1 MSKPGDTKQVIFYQM
16 GMWGLLRG
24 LLMKFGGRSAYYYD
38 LSSFSIILNV
48 LFNIPLVKKGMD
60 SLIKQHTPPKYI
72 SEYEGAFFLIENNTV
87 DLTHSFFCDMRIS
100 DSIAVKTYTDYYG
113 TNRIDTVAKFFIQDK
128 IRNFLRFYFQVIHS
142 NENITVIIPE
152 NELYRYILEKNPFK
166 DLEKVSVVFSGFK
179 IFRLLNGF
187 ELFLATLSGACISL
201 FKQKYTFSRVKKQ
214 KHRVCMRAHFPKK
227 EGLLRNDFLIDG
239 KDILADDVLFYV
251 DGEADEHVNEMTE
264 FYRKNNYNYTVLKD
278 LEVPVSYLPTI
289 IADYILL
296 PSKIFFGY
304 LIEKKWVSF
313 NVLLAFSRAAMKT
326 KYEIL
331 YYYYEIGM
339 LILFHSGGSEMV
351 IAPVLSARHQSKI
364 GIYNFGSTVSW
375 GRWAPYAF
383 QTADCYFA
391 WGEKIVSLYIP
402 TCKFDEIIKAGFWG
416 KEEYLKI
423 FSKRNE
429 LKKEIV
435 GENEKNSVI
444 TFYDLPY
451 MYKRSTFRAKHLLD
465 FYSTALA
472 CSKLDD
478 VTVILKMKN
487 RYNINDAKYPESIKP
502 LFKKLWEEIEGS
514 RNIIIIDTSN
524 YDPLHIIAVSDI
536 NVTLELSSPSTIALI
551 CGEVGIFYNVV
562 FDFANHSLYPEY
574 LDKLIF
580 NDTDK
585 MVNAI
590 KKHLR
595 NEINFKAIAKDV
607 NLEDYDEHRD
617 DKGLT
622 RLIQAVRERTNSN

>member
-1 MSKPGDTKQVIFYQM
+1 
-16 GMWGLLRG
+16 
-24 LLMKFGGRSAYYYD
+24 MKLGGNRIYYYD
-38 LSSFSIILNV
+38 ISSFSIMLNT
-48 LFNIPLVKKGMD
+48 LFNIPLAKKGID
-60 SLIKQHTPPKYI
+60 LLIKQYTPSKYI

-87 DLTHSFFCDMRIS
+87 DLTNSFFCDMRIS
-100 DSIAVKTYTDYYG
+100 DSIAVKTYKKHYS

-128 IRNFLRFYFQVIHS
+128 IRNFLRFYYQVKHS
-142 NENITVIIPE
+142 KESITIIVSE

-166 DLEKVSVVFSGFK
+166 ASKHVPVVFSGFK
-179 IFRLLNGF
+179 VFRFLNGV
-187 ELFLATLSGACISL
+187 ELFLANLLETCVSL
-201 FKQKYTFSRVKKQ
+201 FKQKYTFRRVKKQ
-214 KHRVCMRAHFPKK
+214 KYRVCMRAHFPKN

-239 KDILADDVLFYV
+239 KKIQVDDVLFFV
-251 DGEADEHVNEMTE
+251 DGKEDKHVKEMAG
-264 FYRKNNYNYTVLKD
+264 FYRKGNYNYTVLKD
-278 LEVPVSYLPTI
+278 LKVPISFLPAI

-296 PSKIFFGY
+296 PSKIFLCY
-304 LIEKKWVSF
+304 LIEKKWISF
-313 NVLLAFSRAAMKT
+313 NVLLAFSRAAMKI

-331 YYYYEIGM
+331 FCYNEIGM

-351 IAPVLSARHQSKI
+351 IAPVLSARHHSKF

-383 QTADCYFA
+383 QASDCYFA
-391 WGEKIVSLYIP
+391 WGEKIVSLYSP
-402 TCKFDEIIKAGFWG
+402 TCEFDEIIKAGFWG
-416 KEEYLKI
+416 KEEYQKI
-423 FSKRNE
+423 SSKRDE
-429 LKKEIV
+429 LKKEIA

-451 MYKRSTFRAKHLLD
+451 FCERSTFRAEHLFD
-465 FYSTALA
+465 FYRAALA

-478 VTVILKMKN
+478 VTVILKMKSK
-487 RYNINDAKYPESIKP
+487 YNINDAKYPESIKP

-524 YDPLHIIAVSDI
+524 YDPLHIVAVSDI

-595 NEINFKAIAKDV
+595 NEINFKAIAKDA

-617 DKGLT
+617 NNGLT
-622 RLIQAVRERTNSN
+622 RLIQAVRERTSSN